1 MPAEATLLGLARGGG
16 GEQAVRELRG
26 AHLGRCMTLLRA
38 VREAAEAS
46 AHPEA
51 GMAAAGW
58 TLLAALDR
66 SHPDAVRE
74 VLAYPTVAVWAR
86 RTLTELARAR
96 ASHPGRLACAAA
108 VAAHRAG
115 RDRAIQLPA
124 EDGAVVLPGLGRA
137 VMRGR
142 PPPDPV
148 PDGSGTCSWKTVN
161 PVGRHC
167 AAWRPDT
174 ATPASGS
181 SLRMSTPTAC
191 PAPRP

>member
-108 VAAHRAG
+108 VAAHRAAVTG
-115 RDRAIQLPA
+115 RSSCPPRTAPSCSR
-124 EDGAVVLPGLGRA
+124 GSAVPSCGGGHRPIPCWTGRGRA
-137 VMRGR
+137 SGR
-142 PPPDPV
+142 RSTRLGATAQP
-148 PDGSGTCSWKTVN
+148 G
-161 PVGRHC
+161 GRT
-167 AAWRPDT
+167 R
-174 ATPASGS
+174 
-181 SLRMSTPTAC
+181 RR
-191 PAPRP
+191 PRPVRP